1 MGLLTFD
8 LDDTLYPIDVVI
20 KEANVAF
27 AKAMERF
34 GFAGIEPEAIDN
46 LCKEIRRESDQESEY
61 LTHTQVREVAIRR
74 EMEKVV
80 YERKLKETA
89 DDWATQVTDLADLVT
104 RNAKKWAHA
113 AVNDST
119 VSAVLTAWEM
129 ERHHAAERNLFPEV
143 VDVLKEIRQKHPH
156 VIIGAVTDGKANP
169 MLMTFTLE
177 PYFDFSMSWE
187 DDQAERQQFFQELG
201 SVEGRAQLTWI
212 YTAALEKYNQLA
224 SAKAA
229 MTNQPMEEEEEK
241 GPTAVL
247 KDEDKVWVHVGDDLF
262 YDVGGSAS
270 CGAKTVLVDLA
281 EKYGQTAPDRFDL
294 DAASQPAWSTSTVK
308 ELEIRR
314 VRNEESKSQFDQTVA
329 FLTLLP
335 EAIERILQ
343 DEEEEQ
349 ANFAV
354 QDEPNNSSVS
364 KSP

>member
-1 MGLLTFD
+1 M
-8 LDDTLYPIDVVI
+8 
-20 KEANVAF
+20 
-27 AKAMERF
+27 
-34 GFAGIEPEAIDN
+34 
-46 LCKEIRRESDQESEY
+46 
-61 LTHTQVREVAIRR
+61 
-74 EMEKVV
+74 
-80 YERKLKETA
+80 
-89 DDWATQVTDLADLVT
+89 
-104 RNAKKWAHA
+104 
-113 AVNDST
+113 NDST

-129 ERHHAAERNLFPEV
+129 ERHQAAERNLFPEV
-143 VDVLKEIRQKHPH
+143 VDVLQEIRQKHPH

-169 MLMTFTLE
+169 MLMIFTLK

-247 KDEDKVWVHVGDDLF
+247 KDEDKVRVPVGDDLF

-314 VRNEESKSQFDQTVA
+314 VRNEESKSQVDQTVA

-343 DEEEEQ
+343 DEEE
-349 ANFAV
+349 NKPTSLFRTN
-354 QDEPNNSSVS
+354 PTTPVS
-364 KSP
+364 A